1 MTDHP
6 HRRRLRERVA
16 ARKAGLPEPGEA
28 PPQSQWRKS
37 LRLAG
42 IAMQLVSF
50 LLLLLE
56 VFALVERGFVGIDHG
71 LLVTYLVVF
80 FTGRV
85 LQMIAGFRRR

>member
-1 MTDHP
+1 MTGYP

-16 ARKAGLPEPGEA
+16 ARKAGLPEPDEA
-28 PPQSQWRKS
+28 SAPTPWRKW
-37 LRLAG
+37 LRWLG
-42 IAMQLVSF
+42 VTMQLVSF

-56 VFALVERGFVGIDHG
+56 VFALVERGFIGIRHG
-71 LLVTYLVVF
+71 LLVSYLVVF

>member
-1 MTDHP
+1 MNGPP
-6 HRRRLRERVA
+6 HRRSLRERVA
-16 ARKAGLPEPGEA
+16 ARKAGLPEEPGAVEQ
-28 PPQSQWRKS
+28 PQWRKP

-42 IAMQLVSF
+42 IAMQLVAF
-50 LLLLLE
+50 LLLLVE
-56 VFALVERGFVGIDHG
+56 IVGLVERSFVGIDHG